1 MSAVAFLSTLVAI
14 VILAVAVAV
23 IAVVVVI
30 ALLILVVAVV
40 IGVLAII
47 SCILSFV
54 SLPVLLRLRAPFP
67 VALDDHCETSARLS
81 TGHPGIQ
88 MSSLSLQIEVRLV
101 DFRAVNVVEGG

>member
-1 MSAVAFLSTLVAI
+1 MSAVAFLSSLVAI
-14 VILAVAVAV
+14 LIFAVAAAV
-23 IAVVVVI
+23 ISVVIVI
-30 ALLILVVAVV
+30 ALLTLVVAVV

-47 SCILSFV
+47 SCIFSFV
-54 SLPVLLRLRAPFP
+54 PLLVLLRLRALSP

-88 MSSLSLQIEVRLV
+88 MSSLSLQIEVHLV